1 VKPAVAVYSAGE
13 GNSYGHPHPEAIA
26 ALKAVGAK
34 IFGMDVNGTVVVWTD
49 GKTYTVTAAKGGP
62 LTIIL
67 QALADRTPA
76 TLLAGMVIG
85 V

>member
-1 VKPAVAVYSAGE
+1 
-13 GNSYGHPHPEAIA
+13 
-26 ALKAVGAK
+26 
-34 IFGMDVNGTVVVWTD
+34 MDVNGTVVVWTD